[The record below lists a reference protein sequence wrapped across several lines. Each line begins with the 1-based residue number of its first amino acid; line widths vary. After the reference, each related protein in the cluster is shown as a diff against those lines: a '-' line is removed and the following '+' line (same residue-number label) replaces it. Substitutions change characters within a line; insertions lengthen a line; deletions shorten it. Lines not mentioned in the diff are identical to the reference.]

1 MILLIETLVK
11 KGVIKF
17 RQDFLTVIDLKK
29 QNYRQITEGNASFTV
44 EHIRLACE
52 HYKVNANWIMG
63 FEKNIY
69 R

>member
-1 MILLIETLVK
+1 MIQLILILK
-11 KGVIKF
+11 KEGVIIF